1 MFFTHFSATQNDD
14 HIVSVADVKRI
25 AQREVPGVTAHRYN
39 RWLKAEGC
47 DIKATHW
54 NRETGK
60 SHRVVRR
67 LVINDMEAQMSSKR
81 HAGEASSEPAPK
93 HQKSTSG
100 SIGDVLAG
108 GMPA

>member
-1 MFFTHFSATQNDD
+1 MFFTHFTATQNDD
-14 HIVSVADVKRI
+14 DIVFVADIKRI

-47 DIKATHW
+47 DVKATHW
-54 NRETGK
+54 NRETSK

-67 LVINDMEAQMSSKR
+67 LVINDAEAMTSSKR
-81 HAGEASSEPAPK
+81 HAGEAPGEPAAK
-93 HQKSTSG
+93 QQRTG
-100 SIGDVLAG
+100 VDDVLAG

>member
-1 MFFTHFSATQNDD
+1 M
-14 HIVSVADVKRI
+14 ADIKRI

-47 DIKATHW
+47 DVKATHW
-54 NRETGK
+54 NRETSK

-67 LVINDMEAQMSSKR
+67 LVINDIEAMTSSKR
-81 HAGEASSEPAPK
+81 HAGEAPGEPVAK
-93 HQKSTSG
+93 QQRAGG
-100 SIGDVLAG
+100 SVDDVLAG